1 MVFHID
7 GGAYDRFMGRYSTQ
21 LAPLFADFAGV
32 ESGQQVLDVGAGP
45 GALTA
50 QLVARVGAERV
61 AAAEPSPEFIAA
73 LGSRLPGID
82 AREAPAEQLPWKAAS
97 FDTVLA
103 QLVLSFVS
111 DAAAAASEMRR
122 VARSGGVVALCMW
135 DEDGLELSP
144 PLHAA
149 RKAVVGEDA
158 QPLRV
163 LPFRSEGALGDL
175 LAQAGLQRVETTTLE
190 VKSEYSSF
198 DEFWEV
204 SRAMIGPDT
213 AWMQGLDDAR
223 LATGRV
229 AAHRAL
235 GSPDGAFTLSA
246 RAAAARAQN

>member
-1 MVFHID
+1 MVFHVSD
-7 GGAYDRFMGRYSTQ
+7 SAYDRFMGRYSTQ

-32 ESGQQVLDVGAGP
+32 RSAQRVLDVGAGA

-50 QLVARVGAERV
+50 ELVARVGAEHV
-61 AAAEPSPEFIAA
+61 AAAEPSPEFMAV

-82 AREAPAEQLPWKAAS
+82 AREVPAEELPWAAAS

-103 QLVLSFVS
+103 QLVLSFVT
-111 DAAAAASEMRR
+111 DAAVATTEMCR
-122 VARSGGVVALCMW
+122 VARPGGVVALCMW
-135 DEDGLELSP
+135 EEGGLELAP

-158 QPLRV
+158 PPLRA
-163 LPFRSEGALGDL
+163 LPYRSERALSDL
-175 LAQAGLQRVETTTLE
+175 LANAGLQQVETATLE
-190 VKSEYSSF
+190 VKSEYASF

-213 AWMQGLDDAR
+213 AWMQGLDEER
-223 LATGRV
+223 LAIGR
-229 AAHRAL
+229 AAAERAL
-235 GSPDGAFTLSA
+235 GSPAGAFTLAA

>member
-1 MVFHID
+1 MVFHVD
-7 GGAYDRFMGRYSTQ
+7 DGAYDRFMGRYSTQ

-32 ESGQQVLDVGAGP
+32 ASGQRVLDVGAGP

-50 QLVARVGAERV
+50 ELVARVGADRV

-82 AREAPAEQLPWKAAS
+82 ARQAPAEELPWQAAS

-103 QLVLSFVS
+103 QLVLSFVA
-111 DAAAAASEMRR
+111 DAPAAAGELRR
-122 VARSGGVVALCMW
+122 VARPGGVVALCMW
-135 DEDGLELSP
+135 DEGGLELAP
-144 PLHAA
+144 PLQAA
-149 RKAVVGEDA
+149 RKAVAGDDA
-158 QPLRV
+158 QPLRA
-163 LPFRSEGALGDL
+163 LPFRSEGALRDL
-175 LAQAGLQRVETTTLE
+175 LAQAGLQRVEATTLE

-204 SRAMIGPDT
+204 SRAMIGPET
-213 AWMQGLDDAR
+213 AWMQGLDDGR
-223 LATGRV
+223 LAIGRA

-246 RAAAARAQN
+246 RAAAVRARA